1 MKISIAQINSI
12 VGDLDYNFSLIT
24 KATKEALSKNVSLVI
39 TPELSLTGYPPE
51 DILLNSDFLL
61 GVKDK
66 LLLLANE
73 NPHIMIIVA
82 HPLLEKTKIFNQ
94 CNGLLLW

>member
-51 DILLNSDFLL
+51 DLLLNSDFLL
-61 GVKDK
+61 GVKEK
-66 LLLLANE
+66 LLLLAKE
-73 NPHIMIIVA
+73 NPHIMIIVG
-82 HPLLEKTKIFNQ
+82 HPLLEKNKLFN
-94 CNGLLLW
+94 CGLSFI